1 MEGRL
6 GSLKV
11 GDKYPVRIMGII
23 NVSPESFYKK
33 SVKVREEE
41 ILEEAYRQL
50 KEGADIIDVGG
61 RSTAPYLETYV
72 DEETER
78 ERVTRAIKVLKEGGI
93 KVPISVDTTRSR
105 VAEAALEAGAEIV
118 NDVSGLNDDL
128 SILKSVKEYGASLV
142 IVAKVTEKKTNDPVT
157 DVISA
162 LSVSLHKAIKE
173 GIDPEKIVVDPGIG
187 FNRFHDFPWYVWDS
201 IILSNL
207 TQLRKLG
214 RPILVGV
221 SRKSFIGK
229 ILNEESPS
237 NRLIGSLSA
246 TAIAV
251 YNSAHIIRTHDVRE
265 TLKAVRMAEF
275 LRRFREGEIGESN

>member
-33 SVKVREEE
+33 SVKVSEEE

-50 KEGADIIDVGG
+50 KEGGDIIDVGG
-61 RSTAPYLETYV
+61 RSTAPYFETYV
-72 DEETER
+72 EEETER
-78 ERVTRAIKVLKEGGI
+78 DRVVKAIKVLREGGI
-93 KVPISVDTTRSR
+93 KAPISVDTTRSR
-105 VAEAALEAGAEIV
+105 VAEAALKAGAEIV
-118 NDVSGLNDDL
+118 NDVSGLNDDP
-128 SILKSVKEYGASLV
+128 SILKVVKEYGASLV
-142 IVAKVTEKKTNDPVT
+142 IVAKVTERRTNDPVT
-157 DVISA
+157 DVINA

-173 GIDPEKIVVDPGIG
+173 GVDPEKIVVDPGIG
-187 FNRFHDFPWYVWDS
+187 FNRFHDFPWFVWDS

-207 TQLRKLG
+207 AQLRKLG

-237 NRLIGSLSA
+237 NRLLGSLSA

-265 TLKAVRMAEF
+265 TLEAVRMAEF
-275 LRRFREGEIGESN
+275 LRMFREGER

>member
-105 VAEAALEAGAEIV
+105 VAEAALKAGAEIV
-118 NDVSGLNDDL
+118 NDVSGLNDDP

-157 DVISA
+157 DVINA

-229 ILNEESPS
+229 TLNEESPS

-275 LRRFREGEIGESN
+275 LRRFREGER

>member
-105 VAEAALEAGAEIV
+105 VAEAALKAGAEIV
-118 NDVSGLNDDL
+118 NDVSGLNDDP
-128 SILKSVKEYGASLV
+128 SILKSVKEYEASLV

-157 DVISA
+157 DVINA

-173 GIDPEKIVVDPGIG
+173 SIDPEQIVVDPGIG

-229 ILNEESPS
+229 TLNEESPS

-275 LRRFREGEIGESN
+275 LRRFREGER